1 MAKKITYG
9 TAARDNMLAG
19 VDALADT
26 VKLTLGPK
34 GRNVAL
40 DRGYGSPIIVN
51 DGVTI
56 AREIELED
64 KEQNVGAKLVYEVAN
79 KTNDIAGDGTTTA
92 TLLAQEMIH
101 KGFDAVNKG
110 ANPVFVRQG
119 IEKAYK
125 SVSDLIL
132 KKAKK
137 IQTSADIASVAAISA
152 GDDEIGKIIAE
163 AMDKVGK
170 DGVIT
175 VDESKGFDTTLEVV
189 QGMQFDK
196 GYVSPYMVTDTER
209 MVAELENAYVMV
221 TDQKVSNIQD
231 ILPMLQAVVET
242 HRPLLIIADDIDN
255 DVSSTLI
262 VNKLRGTFNVVAV
275 KAPEFGDNQ
284 KNTLQDIAIMTGANF
299 YSKDLSMA
307 LKDITI
313 NDLGSAKKI
322 RVTKDNT
329 TIIDGAGK
337 EEEIAARVKELK
349 GQIDESK
356 SDYDKKNLQKRV
368 AKLAAGVAVIRVGA
382 ATETELKDKKL
393 RLEDAIN
400 ATSAAVDEGVVAG
413 GGTALLEVYRELN
426 WVEPKG
432 AFFDSVI
439 VFVRIAAGCRLRRL
453 IAFLIAGRDGRAVIF
468 EHGLVFDG
476 DSIAGRPVFLEGSAG
491 GMAGAP
497 ICLRRKTEAAEGAG
511 PVFVRHFFQ
520 TFWTLFHSPSII
532 SQAGL
537 RIDSGLRFSENGK
550 GQQRPL
556 A

>member
-413 GGTALLEVYRELN
+413 GGTALLEVYRELKGKLTDSN
-426 WVEPKG
+426 PDIQKGIDVVLNSLTAPLAQISENAGYEGADIVEEQKAQKGDYGFDAKTGKWVNMMEAGIIDPAKVTRTAVINAASISALFITTEAVVTEMPKPV
-432 AFFDSVI
+432 APATP
-439 VFVRIAAGCRLRRL
+439 AAG
-453 IAFLIAGRDGRAVIF
+453 
-468 EHGLVFDG
+468 
-476 DSIAGRPVFLEGSAG
+476 
-491 GMAGAP
+491 
-497 ICLRRKTEAAEGAG
+497 GAG
-511 PVFVRHFFQ
+511 
-520 TFWTLFHSPSII
+520 
-532 SQAGL
+532 
-537 RIDSGLRFSENGK
+537 DMDY
-550 GQQRPL
+550 
-556 A
+556 

>member
-9 TAARDNMLAG
+9 KSSRDNMLVG

-51 DGVTI
+51 DGVSI
-56 AREIELED
+56 AREIELAD
-64 KEQNVGAKLVYEVAN
+64 KEQNLGAKLVYEVAN

-92 TLLAQEMIH
+92 TVLAQAMIH
-101 KGFDAVNKG
+101 KGFEAVDKG

-119 IEKAYK
+119 IEKASK
-125 SVSDLIL
+125 AVSDMIL
-132 KKAKK
+132 KKSKK
-137 IQTSADIASVAAISA
+137 ITTSADIASVAAISA
-152 GDDEIGKIIAE
+152 GDEEIGKIIAE

-196 GYVSPYMVTDTER
+196 GYISPYMVTDTER
-209 MVAELENAYVMV
+209 MIAELENAFILV
-221 TDQKVSNIQD
+221 TDQKISNIQD
-231 ILPMLQAVVET
+231 ILPMLQSVVEA
-242 HRPLLIIADDIDN
+242 HRPLFIIADDVDS
-255 DVSSTLI
+255 DVASTLI

-299 YSKDLSMA
+299 YSKDLSMN
-307 LKDITI
+307 LKDLSI
-313 NDLGSAKKI
+313 NDLGTAKKI
-322 RVTKDNT
+322 KVTKDNT
-329 TIIDGAGK
+329 TIIDGAGNA
-337 EEEIAARVKELK
+337 EEIAARVKELK
-349 GQIDESK
+349 GQIEESK

-382 ATETELKDKKL
+382 ATETELKEKKL

-413 GGTALLEVYRELN
+413 GGTALLEVYRDLKNTLTDENPDVQKGINVVLN
-426 WVEPKG
+426 SLTAPLSQIAINAGYEGADIVEEQKNQTGDYGFDAKTGKWVNMIECGIIDPAK
-432 AFFDSVI
+432 VT
-439 VFVRIAAGCRLRRL
+439 RT
-453 IAFLIAGRDGRAVIF
+453 AVINAA
-468 EHGLVFDG
+468 
-476 DSIAGRPVFLEGSAG
+476 SISALFITTEAVVTELPKPPMPASAG
-491 GMAGAP
+491 GAGA
-497 ICLRRKTEAAEGAG
+497 GG
-511 PVFVRHFFQ
+511 
-520 TFWTLFHSPSII
+520 
-532 SQAGL
+532 
-537 RIDSGLRFSENGK
+537 DMDY
-550 GQQRPL
+550 
-556 A
+556 

>member
-9 TAARDNMLAG
+9 KEARDNMLIG

-40 DRGYGSPIIVN
+40 DKGYGSPSIVN
-51 DGVTI
+51 DGVSI

-64 KEQNVGAKLVYEVAN
+64 KEQNAGAKLVYEAAN
-79 KTNDIAGDGTTTA
+79 KTNDVAGDGTTTA
-92 TLLAQEMIH
+92 TVLAQAMIH
-101 KGFDAVNKG
+101 KGFDAVDRG

-119 IEKAYK
+119 IEKASK
-125 SVSDLIL
+125 AVSEEIL
-132 KKAKK
+132 AKAKK
-137 IQTSADIASVAAISA
+137 INTSSDIASVASISA
-152 GDDEIGKIIAE
+152 GDEEIGKIIAE

-189 QGMQFDK
+189 KGMAFDK
-196 GYVSPYMVTDTER
+196 GYISPYMVTDTER
-209 MVAELENAYVMV
+209 MVAEMEKPFIMV

-231 ILPMLQAVVET
+231 ILPMLQSVVEA
-242 HRPLLIIADDIDN
+242 HRPLLIIADDVDN
-255 DVSSTLI
+255 DVASTLI

-284 KNTLQDIAIMTGANF
+284 KNTLQDIAITTGARF
-299 YSKDLSMA
+299 FSKDLSMA

-313 NDLGSAKKI
+313 NDLGSANKV

-329 TIIDGAGK
+329 TIIDGAGSK
-337 EEEIAARVKELK
+337 EEVADRVKELK
-349 GQIDESK
+349 GQIEESK

-400 ATSAAVDEGVVAG
+400 ATAAAVSEGVVAG
-413 GGTALLEVYRELN
+413 GGTALLEVYRSLKGKLTDENPDVQKGINAVLN
-426 WVEPKG
+426 ALTAPLSQIAENAGYDGAEIVEQQKLNEG
-432 AFFDSVI
+432 DYGFDAKTGKWLNMMEAGIIDPAKVTRTAVNNAAS
-439 VFVRIAAGCRLRRL
+439 IAAL
-453 IAFLIAGRDGRAVIF
+453 IITMEAVVTEIPKPAAPAPMP
-468 EHGLVFDG
+468 G
-476 DSIAGRPVFLEGSAG
+476 DG
-491 GMAGAP
+491 GMGY
-497 ICLRRKTEAAEGAG
+497 
-511 PVFVRHFFQ
+511 
-520 TFWTLFHSPSII
+520 
-532 SQAGL
+532 
-537 RIDSGLRFSENGK
+537 
-550 GQQRPL
+550 
-556 A
+556 